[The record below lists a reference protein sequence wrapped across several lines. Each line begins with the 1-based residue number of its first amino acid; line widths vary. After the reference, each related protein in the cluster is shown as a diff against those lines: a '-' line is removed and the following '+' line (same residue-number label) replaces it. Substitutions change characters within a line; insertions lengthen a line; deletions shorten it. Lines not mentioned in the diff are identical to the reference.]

1 MNKEWKKQRRF
12 RQKFAML
19 LQKAMHRPLLQPPY
33 TGTLNSMVLLAQ
45 EKYGDAILLTPL
57 IALLKQKCPGAAI
70 HVVTFSKAT
79 YLFFLSDR
87 NIDRLYC
94 TKGNVLRYYREI
106 LGKQFDLLFNT
117 KDHPSTS
124 FLMQSII
131 IRAGKKT
138 GIDSPYHR
146 GIYDYLVDMDFH
158 TPVALKNC
166 ALLAILG
173 KSFHPEECRP
183 YIPEKSVSETVRS
196 FLDSMEE
203 HIRIGIN
210 ISAGGPTRYWTGE
223 NWQKLI
229 EAFPDERF
237 IVFSAPGDLQEKKRL
252 ELRCPNIVR
261 SPATANLYE
270 AWLLAGKL
278 RVLVTPDT
286 ALVHVAS
293 CSGTP
298 VVGLYGMAPQDQ
310 SRFRPFLIR
319 SVIVVS
325 PTALVSDIKPEAV
338 IAGVRELLA

>member
-1 MNKEWKKQRRF
+1 MKKEWKKQRRF
-12 RQKFAML
+12 RQQFAML
-19 LQKAMHRPLLQPPY
+19 LQKAMNKPLLQPPY
-33 TGTLNSMVLLAQ
+33 TGPRDSVVLLAQ

-57 IALLKQKCPGAAI
+57 IALLKEKCPGTAI

-79 YLFFLSDR
+79 CLFFLSDR
-87 NIDRLYC
+87 NIDRVYC
-94 TKGNVLRYYREI
+94 TKGNPWRYYREI
-106 LGKQFDLLFNT
+106 LGKRFDLLFNT

-124 FLMQSII
+124 FLMQSLI

-146 GIYDYLVDMDFH
+146 GIYDYLVDVDFQ

-166 ALLAILG
+166 ALLSILG
-173 KSFHPEECRP
+173 TSFRPEECRP

-203 HIRIGIN
+203 RTCIGIN

-223 NWQKLI
+223 NWQKLV
-229 EAFPDERF
+229 EAFPDELF
-237 IVFSAPGDLQEKKRL
+237 IVFSAPGDLPEKHRL
-252 ELRCPNIVR
+252 ELQCQNIVR

-270 AWLLAGKL
+270 ARLLVRKL
-278 RVLVTPDT
+278 RLLVTPDT

-298 VVGLYGMAPQDQ
+298 VLGLYGMAPQDQ
-310 SRFRPFLIR
+310 SRFRPLLIK
-319 SVIVVS
+319 SIMVVS
-325 PTALVSDIKPEAV
+325 PTALVSDIKPETV
-338 IAGVRELLA
+338 IAGTRELLA